1 MPLLI
6 LGFVFVVGLFIY
18 YLLTT
23 TENRDQ
29 DADTQPKPTSPYEE
43 MEENED
49 IVKDKNVIFLA
60 GDIESMKE
68 KYKHKK

>member
-18 YLLTT
+18 YLATT
-23 TENRDQ
+23 TVNKDDVSEP
-29 DADTQPKPTSPYEE
+29 QPGSSPYNEA
-43 MEENED
+43 EENED
-49 IVKDKNVIFLA
+49 IVRDKNVIFLA

>member
-1 MPLLI
+1 MPLLL

-18 YLLTT
+18 YLATT
-23 TENRDQ
+23 SVNKDDE
-29 DADTQPKPTSPYEE
+29 ADTQTRPKSPYTE

>member
-1 MPLLI
+1 MPLLL

-18 YLLTT
+18 YLATT
-23 TENRDQ
+23 SVNKDDET
-29 DADTQPKPTSPYEE
+29 DTQTRPKSPYTE
-43 MEENED
+43 MEENE
-49 IVKDKNVIFLA
+49 VIFLA